1 MKTPTALVL
10 VALGGAIG
18 ALLRAGIAFWIPRS
32 DPAAF
37 PLNTLIVNLVGCF
50 LMGALVWLVLHVWID
65 RAWPRPF
72 FGAGVLGGFTTFS
85 AFAGELVLMT
95 EAGAWVLATA
105 YLVITILGG
114 VLLIRAGAAL
124 AQRLLRRRGVA

>member
-18 ALLRAGIAFWIPRS
+18 ALLRAGLAYWVPHT

-50 LMGALVWLVLHVWID
+50 LMGSLVWVVLHVWSD

-85 AFAGELVLMT
+85 AFAGELVLMAQ
-95 EAGAWVLATA
+95 AGAWILAVA
-105 YLVITILGG
+105 YLVITIVGG
-114 VLLIRAGAAL
+114 VLLIRIGAVL
-124 AQRLLRRRGVA
+124 AQRWFRRRGVA